1 MAQRYDTYWGD
12 PSLPEGPART
22 LGTVA
27 SAVDAVGIH
36 VGTIGTKGGPLTHHS
51 GRSGGQAHVGG
62 EVIPGLYA
70 AGNVMAS
77 ALGGA
82 YPGAGA
88 TIGPAMVFGYR
99 AAVHAATGKPL
110 GDLDGPWGHVGRE

>member
-1 MAQRYDTYWGD
+1 DG
-12 PSLPEGPART
+12 SLPEGPART
-22 LGTVA
+22 LGPVQDPPFY
-27 SAVDAVGIH
+27 AVPIH
-36 VGTIGTKGGPLTHHS
+36 VGTIGTKGGPRTTVD
-51 GRSGGQAHVGG
+51 GQVRHVGG
-62 EVIPGLYA
+62 EVITGLYA

-99 AAVHAATGKPL
+99 AALHAARGTSV
-110 GDLDGPWGHVGRE
+110 DQTAQR